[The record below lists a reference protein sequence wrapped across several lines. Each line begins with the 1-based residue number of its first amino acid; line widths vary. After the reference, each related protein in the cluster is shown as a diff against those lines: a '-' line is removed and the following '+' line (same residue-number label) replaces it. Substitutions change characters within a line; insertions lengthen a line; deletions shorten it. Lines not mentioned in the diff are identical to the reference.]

1 MKPSLRFPRQH
12 FSFCVLFLFLSLQG
26 QPCNPAREDNP
37 TPKTLKP
44 EDPAPERDRKSL
56 PTGWP
61 WRGISIQS
69 EQSTPEDVDYLAG
82 IGVNFIRIQIKPPI
96 VARKKKMKPQAAFQ
110 SELDWA
116 DSMVSACARNGITS
130 MIAFNHLVLD
140 PASEWDETSP
150 AFWSDKSIRDSLC
163 NLVDVVVRRF
173 ASRGPELCAYEVMS
187 EPVVKDGPGGGKA
200 PKELELFY
208 QSVLNRIRQHDK
220 LRWFLLTPGPRGR
233 PNNFD
238 GFTAFDI
245 RDDKLIY
252 GAHMYMPD
260 VFTHQGIKDRP
271 KGITYPGTIKGQR
284 WNRDAIAK
292 AFSSLRAFES
302 QTGYPVFI
310 GEFQAARWGD
320 GADLWVKDVVETMD
334 AYGWSWA
341 YFAYEAGQNFW
352 DPFYEVEN
360 RKSSAEEWS
369 LKKTG
374 PETDIW
380 KYMRNRYAENR
391 SR

>member
-1 MKPSLRFPRQH
+1 MKNPLH
-12 FSFCVLFLFLSLQG
+12 FHNRHYSICMLFLFLSIQG
-26 QPCNPAREDNP
+26 RPCNAPRDSAEESNTV
-37 TPKTLKP
+37 TPQEGHSKP
-44 EDPAPERDRKSL
+44 KNKPL
-56 PTGWP
+56 PPSWP

-69 EQSTPEDVDYLAG
+69 EQSTAVDVDYLAG

-96 VARKKKMKPQAAFQ
+96 VARKKKMKPMQAFEA
-110 SELDWA
+110 ELLWA
-116 DSMVSACARNGITS
+116 DSMVAACAKNGITS

-163 NLVDVVVRRF
+163 NLVEVMVKRF
-173 ASRGPELCAYEVMS
+173 ATRGPELCAYEVMS
-187 EPVVKDGPGGGKA
+187 EPVVKSGAGGGKA
-200 PKELELFY
+200 PAELELFY
-208 QSVLNRIRQHDK
+208 KAVLKKIRLHDTQ
-220 LRWFLLTPGPRGR
+220 RWFLLTPGPRGR

-245 RDDKLIY
+245 QDEKLIY

-260 VFTHQGIKDRP
+260 VFTHQGIKERP
-271 KGITYPGTIKGQR
+271 KGISYPGNIKGQKWDR
-284 WNRDAIAK
+284 EAIAK
-292 AFSSLRAFES
+292 AFSSLRDFEKE
-302 QTGYPVFI
+302 TGYPVFI

-320 GADLWVKDVVETMD
+320 GADIWVKDVIETMD
-334 AYGWSWA
+334 TYGWSWA

-360 RKSSAEEWS
+360 KLDPAKNWN

-374 PETDIW
+374 TETDIW
-380 KYMRNRYAENR
+380 KYMRTRYSENR

>member
-1 MKPSLRFPRQH
+1 MP
-12 FSFCVLFLFLSLQG
+12 
-26 QPCNPAREDNP
+26 PA
-37 TPKTLKP
+37 
-44 EDPAPERDRKSL
+44 
-56 PTGWP
+56 WP
-61 WRGISIQS
+61 WRGISVQS
-69 EQSTPEDVDYLAG
+69 EQTTAEDIDYLAG

-96 VARKKKMKPQAAFQ
+96 VARKKKMKPIQAFQ

-116 DSMVSACARNGITS
+116 DSMVSACARNNITS

-163 NLVDVVVRRF
+163 NLVEIVVRRF

-187 EPVVKDGPGGGKA
+187 EPVVKSGTGGGKA
-200 PKELELFY
+200 PAELEVFY
-208 QSVLNRIRQHDK
+208 RTVLNRIRQTDK
-220 LRWFLLTPGPRGR
+220 ERWFLLTPGPRGR

-245 RDDKLIY
+245 RDEKLIY

-260 VFTHQGIKDRP
+260 GFTHQGIKERP

-284 WNRDAIAK
+284 WDREAIAK
-292 AFSSLRAFES
+292 AFSSLRSFEK
-302 QTGYPVFI
+302 QTGYPVFV
-310 GEFQAARWGD
+310 GEFQAARWGN

-334 AYGWSWA
+334 AYGWAWA

-360 RKSSAEEWS
+360 KKAPAKDWN

-374 PETDIW
+374 PETDVW
-380 KYMRNRYAENR
+380 KYMRSRYAENR